1 MFNLHKLSRSFKK
14 ARHVRLVLKLLYH
27 MKKIN
32 YIYKFNES
40 EELFEYTYIA
50 LSENQLIS
58 VVGVEVQK
66 GKNV

>member
-1 MFNLHKLSRSFKK
+1 
-14 ARHVRLVLKLLYH
+14 